1 MYVYGIRCAPADL
14 GDLPSDAL
22 ADYYL
27 DYGLLVF
34 PAYTRPVCLQT
45 HGALTKEFW
54 EAVRRLVTLP
64 NRVYAVSLEQPF
76 ITDAEAEVV
85 QALKERYP
93 RIEADWYHVPKVA
106 QEQEPS
112 MFVEEEDEA
121 QGEGPC

>member
-34 PAYTRPVCLQT
+34 PTYTRPVCLQAR
-45 HGALTKEFW
+45 GSLSNEFW
-54 EAVRRLVTLP
+54 DSVRRLITLP
-64 NRVYAVSLEQPF
+64 NRIYAVSLEHPF
-76 ITDAEAEVV
+76 ISDAESAVV
-85 QALKERYP
+85 KALQERYP

-112 MFVEEEDEA
+112 MTVEEAE
-121 QGEGPC
+121 